1 MSLNDLRF
9 FVPGQLMENL
19 SEMAAQ
25 LAENSLPA
33 SCGDDNDVVL
43 TVPARVAQSLVLFQA
58 WLSASLGAEENSRR
72 PPERSNLGESSGK
85 AGGLPHRV
93 AFGEN
98 PNRCYFQGNWDFRA
112 LVAALYQPTARA
124 CAPRHRPLKKKATS
138 RQSVM
143 KCGRLLTKSN
153 KQWIWLAIDRD
164 SREIVGMHVGNRDR
178 TGAGSAQYVVIVQ
191 YPIEEEKGSVGSS
204 PPHVKHYR
212 ILCTIIMLG
221 LLPNLRTLHVKH
233 YP

>member
-1 MSLNDLRF
+1 MTVFTGGLLGAVLLRSQRLE
-9 FVPGQLMENL
+9 VRNPV
-19 SEMAAQ
+19 AAQ

-153 KQWIWLAIDRD
+153 KQRIWLATDMDLKSDCWDACWKPR
-164 SREIVGMHVGNRDR
+164 SYWCQ
-178 TGAGSAQYVVIVQ
+178 S
-191 YPIEEEKGSVGSS
+191 
-204 PPHVKHYR
+204 
-212 ILCTIIMLG
+212 IMEFITTDLPSMRS
-221 LLPNLRTLHVKH
+221 LLH
-233 YP
+233 